1 VLESTDA
8 WYSLGR
14 GNSLQLGKAAKGERI
29 LIQNGEHVDCKK
41 ELLLKYPMKLER
53 KDHCKR
59 GRK

>member
-1 VLESTDA
+1 M
-8 WYSLGR
+8 
-14 GNSLQLGKAAKGERI
+14 QLGKAAKGERI